1 MGSVEIAAG
10 DHGVPVAEG
19 GAPAARLEEGRT
31 PAARVR
37 AISKLFAGAL
47 AVNDVSFDVAPGELL
62 TLLGPSG
69 CGKTTTLRAI
79 AGLERISAGEIF
91 LGDRVVSSASRG
103 LHLNPEKRDVGMV
116 FQSYAIWPHMSVF
129 DNVAYPLRC
138 RKVQKSEVQ
147 RRVREGLRLV
157 EMEAYQDRPA
167 TLLSGGQQ
175 QRVALAR
182 AMVMEPSVLLLDEPL
197 SNLDAQLRVQM
208 RVHIKE
214 LQQRTG
220 LTMIYVTHDQA
231 EAMALSDRVIV
242 MNHGVIAQNGTP
254 EEIYGRPRS
263 RFVAD
268 FVGAANFIKGEV
280 LGAGV
285 EPHTLRVSTG
295 TETLICSVAQGLAFG
310 ERNLTPGSRVVLMVR
325 PEKIFVATDGEGSA
339 NVGLKEPVNRLNAI
353 VRTNIFGGNHR
364 ELCVN
369 TSDFEARIFASNTV
383 DARKGEMLHL
393 TISTCDLCMLPEEG
407 AQ

>member
-1 MGSVEIAAG
+1 M
-10 DHGVPVAEG
+10 
-19 GAPAARLEEGRT
+19 

-37 AISKLFAGAL
+37 AISKLFAGEL
-47 AVNDVSFDVAPGELL
+47 AVNDVSFDVSPGELL

-147 RRVREGLRLV
+147 RRVHQGLRLV
-157 EMEAYQDRPA
+157 EMDAYQDRPA

-208 RVHIKE
+208 RAHIKE

-242 MNHGVIAQNGTP
+242 MNHGVIAQIGTP

-280 LGAGV
+280 LGAGM

-295 TETLICSVAQGLAFG
+295 TETLICSLAQGLALG
-310 ERNLTPGSRVVLMVR
+310 ERNLTPGARVVLMVR
-325 PEKIFVATDGEGSA
+325 PEKIFVATDVEGSA
-339 NVGLKEPVNRLNAI
+339 NVGLKEPVNRLNAT

-364 ELCVN
+364 ELCVTTN
-369 TSDFEARIFASNTV
+369 DFEARIFAANTV
-383 DARKGEMLHL
+383 DAQKGEMLHL

-407 AQ
+407 VQ